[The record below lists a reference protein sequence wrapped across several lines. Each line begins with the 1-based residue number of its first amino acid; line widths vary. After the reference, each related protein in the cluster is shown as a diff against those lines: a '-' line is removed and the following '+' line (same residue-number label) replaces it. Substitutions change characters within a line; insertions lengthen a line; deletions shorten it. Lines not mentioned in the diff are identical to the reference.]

1 MKEKL
6 IEKYGEKQAD
16 LFLNKFTEEE
26 IYENGILEKELPNDD
41 KWKQKFLEL
50 EQENKNLKEE
60 NSTLQDLKSKANN
73 ESAERRKELEKTNLT
88 KQELEEKLALL
99 ELDLQGKEKSINEL
113 NEFKQVNQSKL
124 TKLDFYEDFNLKR
137 KEELLSK
144 VADEKKR
151 DALSKLE
158 NWFEIE
164 PLLDNTPNETF
175 GVKNSS
181 VNNDSPEK
189 SIMQLANRIFK

>member
-1 MKEKL
+1 MTKKL
-6 IEKYGEKQAD
+6 IFETKKQG
-16 LFLNKFTEEE
+16 NKSD
-26 IYENGILEKELPNDD
+26 Y
-41 KWKQKFLEL
+41 
-50 EQENKNLKEE
+50 
-60 NSTLQDLKSKANN
+60 
-73 ESAERRKELEKTNLT
+73 LT
-88 KQELEEKLALL
+88 K
-99 ELDLQGKEKSINEL
+99 G
-113 NEFKQVNQSKL
+113 
-124 TKLDFYEDFNLKR
+124 NLKR

-164 PLLDNTPNETF
+164 PLLDNTPSETF